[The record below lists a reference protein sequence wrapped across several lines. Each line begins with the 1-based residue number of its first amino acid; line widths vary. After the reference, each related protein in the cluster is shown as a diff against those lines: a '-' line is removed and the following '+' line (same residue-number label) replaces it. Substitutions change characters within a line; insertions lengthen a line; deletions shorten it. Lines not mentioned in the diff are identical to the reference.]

1 MFFWFT
7 FLTLILIHFQPALK
21 SEEYNPYWQK
31 TLNSQHKALASDI
44 AGAELVPVGLAWQRA
59 RELRPLIPIYDA
71 DQIHPSPLGTYLTA
85 CVFYGALTK
94 KSPVGLP
101 HRLTYEDSH
110 GQKIYLNLQSEGD
123 ALFCQHVA
131 EEILQTPS
139 AIGAPGAPGS
149 TASPTATTSLSQQTS
164 PVHTA
169 QVAQTKGFAA

>member
-1 MFFWFT
+1 M
-7 FLTLILIHFQPALK
+7 
-21 SEEYNPYWQK
+21 
-31 TLNSQHKALASDI
+31 
-44 AGAELVPVGLAWQRA
+44 PVGLAWQRA
-59 RELRPLIPIYDA
+59 RELRPLIPLYDT

-101 HRLTYEDSH
+101 PRLTYEDSH

-139 AIGAPGAPGS
+139 AIGAPGS
-149 TASPTATTSLSQQTS
+149 VASPTATTSLSQQTS
-164 PVHTA
+164 PVHTS